1 VDPDLEESAL
11 DLRRCAEIGR
21 QLSTEREARALAIDD
36 VAHDLLLSKR
46 QIVAL
51 ERAEP
56 RVFHAPIYYVR
67 ALRKYC
73 ELLGLTPDR
82 FEGMVTAPPE
92 PERRAEGPRRGW
104 GVAAVLL
111 LVVIAAVVAGTWY
124 VGEVVAPPDAVP
136 LTAEPPVAPP
146 SPEPLASPPPVV
158 DDPPEDE
165 ASAPAPAVDPA
176 PAPMVPAPVTP
187 APAPA
192 PAPVASA
199 ATAGAGSVAVGRASW
214 VFVRYPDN
222 STVERSITP
231 GEAIRFRALPVYVA
245 VGTTAGVTLML
256 GDRPVDVSPFI
267 SNGQVR
273 LTREQIDALA
283 RRQ

>member
-1 VDPDLEESAL
+1 MDPDLEESAL

-73 ELLGLTPDR
+73 ECLGITPDR
-82 FEGMVTAPPE
+82 FEGMVAAPPE

-104 GVAAVLL
+104 GLAAVLL
-111 LVVIAAVVAGTWY
+111 LVVIAAMAAGTWY
-124 VGEVVAPPDAVP
+124 AGAVASPPDAVP
-136 LTAEPPVAPP
+136 VTAEPPVAPP
-146 SPEPLASPPPVV
+146 SPEPLGPLAPEV
-158 DDPPEDE
+158 DDPPEE
-165 ASAPAPAVDPA
+165 AVSAPAPPVQA
-176 PAPMVPAPVTP
+176 PAVPEAVAPSPV
-187 APAPA
+187 

-199 ATAGAGSVAVGRASW
+199 AAGGAGSVAVGRVSW

-273 LTREQIDALA
+273 LTREQIQALVRGLA
-283 RRQ
+283 P